1 VEFEDGDGDV
11 GSMHIREVTFS
22 FRNLNFCA
30 LLFVLL
36 TPPDTDVKLQISRIK
51 KSTMLLGS
59 GKLGYVLQLCD
70 AK

>member
-22 FRNLNFCA
+22 FLNFNFCA
-30 LLFVLL
+30 LLFGLL
-36 TPPDTDVKLQISRIK
+36 TPPDTDVKLQSRIK
-51 KSTMLLGS
+51 KSTTLLGS

>member
-22 FRNLNFCA
+22 FLNLNFCA